1 MSTRNK
7 EYIEFLKH
15 SFNEDKFIDF
25 IVDLL
30 NLSPSDLNKNISENN
45 VLSNQYKENI
55 KYYKFIANYNDGM
68 NNLGVFIVKLNDT
81 TSTKA
86 RNMQRNFVASL
97 LQKYDLDASLVAFY
111 SDKETSW
118 RFSFVKKE
126 LSFTDKGVKEK
137 LTSAKRY
144 SYLVGEHESVHTAQE
159 FLFKLLE
166 IDDRKITLADI
177 EKQFDVEKVTKR
189 FFEEYK
195 EKYLELKEYLDKN
208 EDFQTEA
215 KNCDFDSVEF
225 AKKLMGQIV
234 FLYFLQKKGWLG
246 VQLIPDE
253 LSIEEFEELLSVND
267 NISQNL
273 IRNYYTLDNGKYVV
287 EKTKIRISEIQEN
300 IINLSNVFKGTKYDM
315 PWGTGDKQFIKHI
328 FKQAKI
334 EHKNFFDN
342 YLEQFFYKGLNE
354 KRDNQYFPLFNCKIP
369 FLNGGLFEPLNN
381 YRWSSAHF
389 EIPNS
394 LFSNEEDSGILD
406 FLNLYNFTID
416 EEEPLEKDVA
426 VDPEM
431 LGKIFENLLEVDD
444 RKSKGAFYTPRE
456 IVYYMCQESLANYLV
471 NKVNVD
477 YNEIITFI
485 KYGDII
491 SQYDW
496 ELSISNKM
504 NFEIGKTVYNNI
516 IEIDKALID
525 VKIADPAVGSGA
537 FPLGMLTEIVKI
549 RANLQI
555 YMLIQKELGI
565 LDLEDLYGTNHL
577 ETDMYQMKLQTIEN
591 CIYAVDKES
600 SAVDIAK
607 LRLWL
612 SLIVDYPNENE
623 PKPLPN
629 LDCKIMQGNSL
640 VDSFDGV
647 ELFDEK
653 LFNRALKGKI
663 AKQQKIFGAVETIKI
678 QQSLNLD
685 DNYFDFSS
693 YIDSMIKLQK
703 QYFNESNSKTKKEL
717 KEKIEK
723 SQMGMAEE
731 SLKFDSKK
739 LEKFRTESIKR
750 EKPWFIWQLEFYD
763 VLKNNNGFDI
773 VIGNPPYVGE
783 DGNKEIFEPIKT
795 SSLGKRF
802 YQGKMDLLYFFF
814 HLGIDLAN
822 DNGIISFITTNYY
835 ITADGAKKLRKDIK
849 ERCNVK
855 NIINFNEKK
864 VFDSARG
871 QHNMITLLT
880 KGKNKK
886 YDLCNIISFRT
897 GGNLFN
903 DDLKNILNGNVH
915 NEDYYL
921 ATISNKKLYYGKHD
935 YLDIRNNFETNSKE
949 QKIITYLSKCKTK
962 LGNVAS
968 LYQGLVS
975 GANKVVSTNLDKLD
989 KNSVLLGDGI
999 FIIDKEK
1006 ERDVHVISTF
1016 NEYEKGLLRPYY
1028 KNSDISKYSHS
1039 YSNTKY
1045 VIYVKREENSIEK
1058 IPNIYNH
1065 LKKFE
1070 PILSQ
1075 RRETISGIAKFYQ
1088 LQWPRNEEIFSKPKI
1103 LIPYRANS
1111 NDFAYC
1117 DIDWYFSTDC
1127 YCLTNDNENELKYL
1141 LGLLNSNIYKIWFK
1155 TMGKVKGDV
1164 LEFMPSM
1171 LNETPIIEMNG
1182 KDRKIIID
1190 CVNELISNDIENVY
1204 LSASYLT
1211 IESIIEKYINS

>member
-97 LQKYDLDASLVAFY
+97 LQKYNLDASLVAFY

-126 LSFTDKGVKEK
+126 LSFTDKGVKEN

-389 EIPNS
+389 EIPNL
-394 LFSNEEDSGILD
+394 LFSNDDKTGILD

-496 ELSISNKM
+496 ELSISNKT
-504 NFEIGKTVYNNI
+504 NYEIGKSLYDNI
-516 IEIDKALID
+516 IGIDKALID
-525 VKIADPAVGSGA
+525 VKVADPAVGSGA

-549 RANLQI
+549 RTNLQI
-555 YMLIQKELGI
+555 YMMIQNELGI
-565 LDLEDLYGTNHL
+565 LNIDSLHGTNHL
-577 ETDMYQMKLQTIEN
+577 ETDMYKMKLQTIEN
-591 CIYAVDKES
+591 CIYAVDIES

-612 SLIVDYPNENE
+612 SLIVDYPNDNE

-640 VDSFDGV
+640 MDEFEGIP
-647 ELFDEK
+647 LFSPKMLSNNLKNYQRKESVLNSVKDINIQQTLFNETKDLNQYIEK
-653 LFNRALKGKI
+653 LLELQREYFITSDNKI
-663 AKQQKIFGAVETIKI
+663 
-678 QQSLNLD
+678 
-685 DNYFDFSS
+685 
-693 YIDSMIKLQK
+693 
-703 QYFNESNSKTKKEL
+703 KKEL
-717 KEKIEK
+717 KEKIDNI
-723 SQMGMAEE
+723 QLGMVEE
-731 SLKFDSKK
+731 SLKSDSNK
-739 LEKFRTESIKR
+739 LERFKEISKKR

-763 VLKNNNGFDI
+763 VFKNNSGFDI
-773 VIGNPPYVGE
+773 VIGNPPYIDSEGMSTDNPELRKKYAEKYKFAKGNWDIYIIFFELAFNLLNDKGNLIYITPDKWVSKPFGDELRKRLYMNIKSIMVAGRKIFESAKVDSIITNINKKIE
-783 DGNKEIFEPIKT
+783 DRILIKKYELGIEEYINKKVLIEPFKLDVLFSEHLNLILKINSNTVPLCDKYCVKTESACATSDAYMLKEIIRNDIFDRDDSKYRVVNTGTIIPYGNIYGFKEMTYLKDKYLNPIVYKKDFLELFRNKYSTMIDCKKIIMKGLNLLDAFIDEEGIYLPGKT
-795 SSLGKRF
+795 TLVIKSENIKSLKIILAFLQSKIMKFYINETYSSCSYNGGITFTKEMIDNIPIPNMNESQINRI
-802 YQGKMDLLYFFF
+802 LL
-814 HLGIDLAN
+814 LVERIIQ
-822 DNGIISFITTNYY
+822 DNE
-835 ITADGAKKLRKDIK
+835 K
-849 ERCNVK
+849 EK
-855 NIINFNEKK
+855 NII
-864 VFDSARG
+864 D
-871 QHNMITLLT
+871 L
-880 KGKNKK
+880 NKCL
-886 YDLCNIISFRT
+886 YELFFLNSDEINII
-897 GGNLFN
+897 
-903 DDLKNILNGNVH
+903 
-915 NEDYYL
+915 E
-921 ATISNKKLYYGKHD
+921 
-935 YLDIRNNFETNSKE
+935 
-949 QKIITYLSKCKTK
+949 
-962 LGNVAS
+962 
-968 LYQGLVS
+968 
-975 GANKVVSTNLDKLD
+975 
-989 KNSVLLGDGI
+989 
-999 FIIDKEK
+999 
-1006 ERDVHVISTF
+1006 
-1016 NEYEKGLLRPYY
+1016 EY
-1028 KNSDISKYSHS
+1028 
-1039 YSNTKY
+1039 
-1045 VIYVKREENSIEK
+1045 
-1058 IPNIYNH
+1058 
-1065 LKKFE
+1065 
-1070 PILSQ
+1070 
-1075 RRETISGIAKFYQ
+1075 
-1088 LQWPRNEEIFSKPKI
+1088 
-1103 LIPYRANS
+1103 
-1111 NDFAYC
+1111 
-1117 DIDWYFSTDC
+1117 
-1127 YCLTNDNENELKYL
+1127 
-1141 LGLLNSNIYKIWFK
+1141 
-1155 TMGKVKGDV
+1155 
-1164 LEFMPSM
+1164 
-1171 LNETPIIEMNG
+1171 
-1182 KDRKIIID
+1182 
-1190 CVNELISNDIENVY
+1190 
-1204 LSASYLT
+1204 
-1211 IESIIEKYINS
+1211 